1 MDASFFI
8 ARKSLVVCIKIIL
21 GLHQKSF
28 GDSIG
33 FVNKKERAL
42 IA

>member
-1 MDASFFI
+1 MDASFFYCE
-8 ARKSLVVCIKIIL
+8 KEFSCLQKFIL

-28 GDSIG
+28 GDSIV

>member
-1 MDASFFI
+1 MDASFYCEKEFSCLQ
-8 ARKSLVVCIKIIL
+8 KKFIL

-28 GDSIG
+28 GDSIV

>member
-8 ARKSLVVCIKIIL
+8 ARKSLVVCKKFIL

-28 GDSIG
+28 GDSIV